1 MIPQQTFIIFFKN
14 DQVYC
19 TTNSYALANEIVK
32 IDGLV
37 GASIQQ
43 VKHITSIEED
53 TSYTYWH
60 YHRDYA
66 YDCTTDDVN
75 DKCHKD
81 HY

>member
-37 GASIQQ
+37 DASIQQ

-53 TSYTYWH
+53 TSHTYWH
-60 YHRDYA
+60 YHRDYT